1 MNKAD
6 KMPKLRFVKISPSG
20 NPTLLLEAGQVEA
33 PQRAALASILMS
45 PLHLGAEQVGF
56 VDWRNPSP
64 RLEMMGG
71 EFCLNAVRALA
82 YEMLRRGRFLPL
94 QKSAD
99 LFGLA
104 QCSGL
109 PGAVQ
114 VRVCKNAEENAA
126 ECHVLLRLAPAGQS
140 VIPLEEG
147 IVLARLP
154 GIAHLLLD
162 EEKHPPETNSPEEA
176 ALLLKRF
183 RHLLA
188 GEPACGIIRHR
199 PCPPPNPPEKRPG
212 LQEARSIAPL
222 VHVEATWSYVRE
234 SACGSG
240 SLALALSLAAS
251 RGDGVLLLHV
261 LQPSGE
267 FLRLFLDFS
276 RPGLC
281 LAEVGGRVS
290 LIAEGETV
298 PEAGENLPG
307 RFRL

>member
-1 MNKAD
+1 
-6 KMPKLRFVKISPSG
+6 MPKLRFAKISPGG

-33 PQRAALASILMS
+33 PRRAATAVALMS
-45 PLHLGAEQVGF
+45 PLHLRAEQAGF
-56 VDWRNPSP
+56 VDWQSPSP

-94 QKSAD
+94 RGSED
-99 LFGLA
+99 LFALA

-109 PGAVQ
+109 PGTVQ
-114 VRVCKNAEENAA
+114 VRVRENAGENAA
-126 ECHVLLRLAPAGQS
+126 ECHVLLRLEPAGQS
-140 VIPLEEG
+140 LIPLEEG
-147 IVLARLP
+147 LVLARLP

-162 EEKHPPETNSPEEA
+162 EEKHPPETDFAEEA
-176 ALLLKRF
+176 ARLLERFHLLLM
-183 RHLLA
+183 H
-188 GEPACGIIRHR
+188 EPACGIIRHR
-199 PCPPPNPPEKRPG
+199 PCPPRILLEKG
-212 LQEARSIAPL
+212 LGAGEGLSITPL
-222 VHVEATWSYVRE
+222 VHVAATGSYVRE

-240 SLALALSLAAS
+240 SLALALALARS
-251 RGDGVLLLHV
+251 RGDSALLLHV

-290 LIAEGETV
+290 LIAEGETA
-298 PEAGENLPG
+298 PAM
-307 RFRL
+307 